1 MAERSETASAGV
13 PQARRATSRRSAAF
27 DRDTDADL
35 VRVYLDEIGGTALL
49 SAEEE
54 VALARRIEAGLYAE
68 RLLAEA
74 GEPGGPRLR
83 APRRRELDGIAA
95 DGLVAKDHMVRA
107 NLRLVVSVAKK
118 FAGRDAAFLDV
129 VQEGNLGLIRAV
141 EKFDYTRGFKFS
153 TYATWWIRQAIQR
166 GMGELGRTVRLPVH
180 VVEEVSRLRRAER
193 TLSAALGRHPSADEI
208 ATELGIETARVE
220 ELASLSRTP
229 VSLDTVVGNDADL
242 RIADLVVDDAEISAA
257 ELAEHQAMIDQLRGM
272 IAALPERQAAVLD
285 LRYGLRDGQSRTL
298 ADIGAQLG
306 MTRERV
312 RQIEKDALAKLR
324 GSGPDAPL
332 LAWAG

>member
-1 MAERSETASAGV
+1 MSERSETTSAGV
-13 PQARRATSRRSAAF
+13 PRARRASSRVSAAG
-27 DRDTDADL
+27 RDIDADL

-54 VALARRIEAGLYAE
+54 VDLARRIEAGVYAE

-74 GEPGGPRLR
+74 AAPGGDRLR
-83 APRRRELDGIAA
+83 APRRRELAGIAA
-95 DGLVAKDHMVRA
+95 DGLAAKDHMVRA

-193 TLSAALGRHPSADEI
+193 TLSATLGRHPSAEEI
-208 ATELGIETARVE
+208 ALELGIELSRVE
-220 ELASLSRTP
+220 ELTRLSRTP

-285 LRYGLRDGQSRTL
+285 LRYGLRDGQTRTL

-312 RQIEKDALAKLR
+312 RQIEKDALATLR
-324 GSGPDAPL
+324 GTGPDAPL